1 MFKKMTVLVS
11 FVVAAALAGSAHA
24 DTGITPEPIDT
35 GGVRWLVTPPGFL
48 TPFNYGTLTAQAYS
62 VSYAVQARSGCFV
75 VSKGADVFG
84 GWLPVAHANGMGTVY
99 PEFYS
104 TWEGVVPNNRT
115 PSGTVFTLQVEVRT
129 GINGPVTVQRKAID
143 AFLYNPE
150 KIFFPTP
157 STTLYWGDLESA
169 RDNPNVVQT
178 FNVNQD
184 DNIRV
189 SICDLAPESTIDVRR
204 IVIETIPGRRS
215 S

>member
-84 GWLPVAHANGMGTVY
+84 GWLPIAVGAPRLAALTGAPLLPTFVVRDPAAGASRPSEAVEWTWR
-99 PEFYS
+99 S
-104 TWEGVVPNNRT
+104 TVVPA
-115 PSGTVFTLQVEVRT
+115 GTSRRVA
-129 GINGPVTVQRKAID
+129 PVQ
-143 AFLYNPE
+143 
-150 KIFFPTP
+150 
-157 STTLYWGDLESA
+157 
-169 RDNPNVVQT
+169 
-178 FNVNQD
+178 
-184 DNIRV
+184 
-189 SICDLAPESTIDVRR
+189 
-204 IVIETIPGRRS
+204 
-215 S
+215 